1 MGKIEK
7 VRERRKEDKIYIYL
21 YDFITELPSQITP
34 ARNGKERKE
43 VLLPS
48 LRVWID
54 AIAQDDLNPILRASA
69 ARS

>member
-1 MGKIEK
+1 MERLKKFGKEGEKIE
-7 VRERRKEDKIYIYL
+7 IYIYI

-34 ARNGKERKE
+34 ARHGRERKE

-48 LRVWID
+48 LLVWID
-54 AIAQDDLNPILRASA
+54 VIAPDHLNPILRACA